1 MYDPRVTFGDGAFM
15 KNSDE
20 FRKII
25 VEKIP
30 KPIPD
35 RDERVDIDIETIE
48 TRFTGGDPEQL
59 IEDEI
64 TDYLFPK
71 EYSVAGW
78 A

>member
-1 MYDPRVTFGDGAFM
+1 M

-25 VEKIP
+25 IEKIP
-30 KPIPD
+30 KPIND
-35 RDERVDIDIETIE
+35 RDERVDLDISTVE
-48 TRFTGGDPEQL
+48 TRFVGDDANL
-59 IEDEI
+59 IIEDEI